1 MPHGNGLPDVS
12 DGFGKKRFGLDIRR
26 FDPLDNKPVA
36 HGLARR
42 EQQIMDVIHLLGEA
56 SVGEV
61 HERLSDP
68 PSYSAVR
75 TMIRHL
81 ESKGLLKH
89 RQDGKRYVYRPT
101 QSRTTAGKSALR
113 KLLNVFFSGSP
124 SEAVAAILD
133 VQGRQIDQQ
142 ELDRI
147 EALIQEARK
156 KES

>member
-1 MPHGNGLPDVS
+1 M
-12 DGFGKKRFGLDIRR
+12 
-26 FDPLDNKPVA
+26 DNKTAA

-56 SVGEV
+56 SVGQV
-61 HERLSDP
+61 HERLADA

-101 QSRTTAGKSALR
+101 QSRTTAGKSAVR

-133 VQGRQIDQQ
+133 VQGRKIDQE

-147 EALIQEARK
+147 QALIEEARK
-156 KES
+156 KEL

>member
-1 MPHGNGLPDVS
+1 M
-12 DGFGKKRFGLDIRR
+12 
-26 FDPLDNKPVA
+26 DNKSAA

-56 SVGEV
+56 SVGQV
-61 HERLSDP
+61 HERIVDA

-89 RQDGKRYVYRPT
+89 RQDGKRYIYRST
-101 QSRTTAGKSALR
+101 QSRTTAGKSAVR

-133 VQGRQIDQQ
+133 VQGRKIDQE

-147 EALIQEARK
+147 QALIEEARK
-156 KES
+156 KEL